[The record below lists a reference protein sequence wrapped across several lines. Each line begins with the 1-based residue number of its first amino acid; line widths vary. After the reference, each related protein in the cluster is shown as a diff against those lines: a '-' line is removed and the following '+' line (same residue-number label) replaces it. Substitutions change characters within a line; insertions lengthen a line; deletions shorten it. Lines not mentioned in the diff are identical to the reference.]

1 MDIKYELIPYDGFIG
16 SKEFDFD
23 KAIYDLNSQIELLSS
38 QADNLDYVVAI
49 ASGIACG
56 LLDILWVGEFDLTNG
71 RSIASDKVD
80 AFVKKTAEM
89 FEGEKFDDVKSAVK
103 ALEKRFPIPSDG
115 NTPDFGGGLQH
126 HLRDFA
132 HHPTI
137 VGLAFSLLTQFTEKS
152 YGTDVNGVFLV
163 VDVPEKSKPFIG
175 KDVPQKILMGTITW
189 FFHLVSD
196 VAGSSSTAG
205 VTGGTGI
212 PGPILALAK
221 EISAIPFFKDIKV
234 DDDMSLSLFLSK
246 LFNGTLMM
254 QRDENGQIIK
264 ESVVKFDL
272 RGELG
277 VAVELCKQAVPVI
290 ANECIVRAFY
300 FIRRLAMAMKEKCV
314 SCLADMK
321 KIDWNS
327 VKPANNPTI
336 ARMLTVSTGVFTALD
351 MGEAIA
357 TQKYWV
363 SINYVGVGRFAVA
376 IGSDVS
382 WGLKARNVK
391 KVRDVYENI
400 KQQTFRKADADIYKR
415 IGADMDIQMDKLGLS
430 LEQTEILYN
439 LEYYKT
445 LNDIERTNIPITR
458 EGVKELKTT
467 WLQDWAKFISDG
479 FESFTQVPGAKMHW
493 YTMDELQQCIAGQ
506 NPNEP
511 WYRLILLEAM
521 LFEPYYPLG
530 MEKDKKGNDV
540 PCKKYK
546 HLNNPI
552 NGFKKSE
559 GDRFLNEQ
567 FTGKY
572 CEKEYVKRLRKSYD
586 KRMNEL
592 NEVLK
597 TVITSLSITAVISI
611 VTVATAGAF
620 AGPIAVALVGSN
632 FAGLSGAALTSACLV
647 YLGGGAIAAG
657 GAGMLGKLIWNKTKK
672 RVGSNNTS
680 TYVPK
685 DEWIVIENCHEPI
698 ITQKLFDTAHAN
710 SKKYIRPKR
719 GKRNY
724 NPFYYCGVCGRA
736 LVPSKRVKG
745 DILLC
750 SSSRIEENSPCKS
763 NRVEIAKVEDTIMKI
778 VNMYATAYL
787 DEKGIKKAGKSKEV
801 SPEEK
806 IATLEKKVKSLSSK
820 KMMLYSDYKDDK
832 LSREEYVKRSKAM
845 VEQIDEL
852 HQEIEQLKTE
862 IPPEDNSSSKF
873 ETQLES
879 IINMESFD
887 REKIQKI
894 IKKVIINGED
904 NIEIVWNTD
913 DPFFK

>member
-1 MDIKYELIPYDGFIG
+1 MSEDNFDIKCELIPYDGFIG
-16 SKEFDFD
+16 SQKFDFD
-23 KAIYDLNSQIELLSS
+23 KIIYDLNSQIELLSC
-38 QADNLDYVVAI
+38 QADNLDYIVAI
-49 ASGIACG
+49 ASGMACG
-56 LLDILWVGEFDLTNG
+56 LLDILWVGEFDLQSG

-80 AFVKKTAEM
+80 SFVKKTAEM
-89 FEGEKFDDVKSAVK
+89 LERKKFDDVKSAVK
-103 ALEKRFPIPSDG
+103 SLEERFPIPSDG
-115 NTPDFGGGLQH
+115 NTPNFGGGLQH
-126 HLRDFA
+126 HIRDFA

-163 VDVPEKSKPFIG
+163 VDVPKKSKPFIG
-175 KDVPQKILMGTITW
+175 NDVPQKILMGTITW

-205 VTGGTGI
+205 ISGGTGI

-221 EISAIPFFKDIKV
+221 EIATIPFFKDIKV
-234 DDDMSLSLFLSK
+234 DADMSLSLFLSK
-246 LFNGTLMM
+246 MFNGSLMM

-264 ESVVKFDL
+264 ESVIKFDL

-277 VAVELCKQAVPVI
+277 VTLELCKQAVPVI

-300 FIRRLAMAMKEKCV
+300 FIRHLAMVMKENCV

-321 KIDWNS
+321 KIDWSS

-351 MGEAIA
+351 IGEAIA

-363 SINYVGVGRFAVA
+363 SVNYVGVGRFAVA

-391 KVRDVYENI
+391 KVRDAYEKI

-445 LNDIERTNIPITR
+445 LNDIEHTNIPITG
-458 EGVKELKTT
+458 ESVKELKTE
-467 WLQDWAKFISDG
+467 WLQDWQKFISDG
-479 FESFTQVPGAKMHW
+479 FESFTQVSGAKMHW
-493 YTMDELQQCIAGQ
+493 YSMDELQRCIAEQ
-506 NPNEP
+506 NPNKP
-511 WYRLILLEAM
+511 WYRLILLESM

-552 NGFKKSE
+552 NGFKKGE
-559 GDRFLNEQ
+559 GDHFLNKQ

-597 TVITSLSITAVISI
+597 TVITSLSITAVIAI
-611 VTVATAGAF
+611 VAVATAGAL

-632 FAGLSGAALTSACLV
+632 FAGLSGAALTSACLA

-657 GAGMLGKLIWNKTKK
+657 GAGMLGGTIAIVGGGAALGLGVGAGVGGA
-672 RVGSNNTS
+672 VGSAGLLGKKNTIMQS
-680 TYVPK
+680 AKLLTSVREIFLNDEHDIEFSNSVYEQYLQNITEIEKGLVELRLKK
-685 DEWIVIENCHEPI
+685 DVAKGKE
-698 ITQKLFDTAHAN
+698 
-710 SKKYIRPKR
+710 KK
-719 GKRNY
+719 
-724 NPFYYCGVCGRA
+724 
-736 LVPSKRVKG
+736 
-745 DILLC
+745 
-750 SSSRIEENSPCKS
+750 
-763 NRVEIAKVEDTIMKI
+763 EIAET
-778 VNMYATAYL
+778 
-787 DEKGIKKAGKSKEV
+787 IKKAEESVEAMKVARKS
-801 SPEEK
+801 
-806 IATLEKKVKSLSSK
+806 
-820 KMMLYSDYKDDK
+820 MLKY
-832 LSREEYVKRSKAM
+832 
-845 VEQIDEL
+845 
-852 HQEIEQLKTE
+852 
-862 IPPEDNSSSKF
+862 NSSF
-873 ETQLES
+873 AEGLQV
-879 IINMESFD
+879 N
-887 REKIQKI
+887 Q
-894 IKKVIINGED
+894 
-904 NIEIVWNTD
+904 
-913 DPFFK
+913 